1 MSSYGK
7 NFSTRLFVQAAFTG
21 FLAPM
26 GAHGSTWL
34 LVTFVLAGAAALIGA
49 VVRNGHEKTRELVI
63 AFEAAA
69 VAVGAIGLMGH
80 HYIPGTIV
88 GIAALVTALNH
99 PMPRTVA
106 VPAQATAVDAAPAVS
121 QFAAPVSQFA
131 APAAEVVSAAPSYA
145 PAAEYNPAPQYN
157 PALEYDAVPEYTA
170 TPAPQ

>member
-26 GAHGSTWL
+26 GAHDTTWL

-49 VVRNGHEKTRELVI
+49 LVRNGHDKTRELVI
-63 AFEAAA
+63 GFEAAA
-69 VAVGAIGLMGH
+69 VAVGAVGLIGH

-99 PMPRTVA
+99 PMPRAVA
-106 VPAQATAVDAAPAVS
+106 VPAQTTAVASAPAAP
-121 QFAAPVSQFA
+121 QFA

-145 PAAEYNPAPQYN
+145 PAPEFSPVPQS
-157 PALEYDAVPEYTA
+157 AA
-170 TPAPQ
+170 TPAPQF

>member
-1 MSSYGK
+1 MSAYGK

-26 GAHGSTWL
+26 GSHGSTWL
-34 LVTFVLAGAAALIGA
+34 LVTFVLAGGAALIGA

-63 AFEAAA
+63 GFEAAS
-69 VAVGAIGLMGH
+69 VAVGAVGLMGH

-106 VPAQATAVDAAPAVS
+106 VPAQATAVEAMPAAP
-121 QFAAPVSQFA
+121 QFA
-131 APAAEVVSAAPSYA
+131 APAGEVVSAAPSYA

-157 PALEYDAVPEYTA
+157 PALEYDALRAYA
-170 TPAPQ
+170 